1 MSRVIVIIPTYN
13 EVENIP
19 LIVSEV
25 LAQDD
30 RIEILVVD
38 DNSPDGT
45 GKVADDLR
53 EQTGRVHVLHRPE
66 KAGLGAAYRAGL
78 AEESI
83 RICLS
88 LRQGYPD
95 LTALHEV
102 MQALAVRKGLK
113 ITILPPPVVV
123 K

>member
-13 EVENIP
+13 EVENLP

-45 GKVADDLR
+45 GKVADDLLPHPGPR
-53 EQTGRVHVLHRPE
+53 GRGT
-66 KAGLGAAYRAGL
+66 AGVVRFQYRDGC
-78 AEESI
+78 S
-83 RICLS
+83 
-88 LRQGYPD
+88 
-95 LTALHEV
+95 
-102 MQALAVRKGLK
+102 ALALFRV
-113 ITILPPPVVV
+113 
-123 K
+123 